1 MAIFLFTLS
10 FLFLRNKIAN
20 CHGFYTSKIFVN
32 NIGKKFN
39 KFKSGIPSG
48 PVALFALS
56 DLFPVGR
63 F

>member
-1 MAIFLFTLS
+1 MV
-10 FLFLRNKIAN
+10 
-20 CHGFYTSKIFVN
+20 FYTSKIFVN

-39 KFKSGIPSG
+39 KFKSGISSG
-48 PVALFALS
+48 PVALFVLS